1 MERTWKLTAAG
12 ILCIIGGIIG
22 VVPGIA
28 AALFLAL
35 IGGGWLGA
43 IGGLPLIILGTIA
56 IVGGIYAFK
65 RRIWRLALAGSI
77 CALIGFVILVIVGI
91 FIMLMLVSDNP
102 EVFPFGGTIFDA
114 YAIFLS
120 NPYFAGFIVGFGIL
134 GILPIIFIIRGKREF
149 EAHEFNKAI
158 ELNPDNADAYYKR
171 GDAYSEIGDYDKAIA
186 DYNEAIEL
194 NPSDALAYYNRGL
207 DYHNKGEV
215 LKAVSDLEKCIGLS
229 TDRELTK
236 AARQALH
243 KIENSP

>member
-35 IGGGWLGA
+35 IDGGWLGA

-114 YAIFLS
+114 YAFFCQIRTSLVS
-120 NPYFAGFIVGFGIL
+120 SLVSGFSGYSPLYSSSGVSVNSRPTNL
-134 GILPIIFIIRGKREF
+134 TRP
-149 EAHEFNKAI
+149 
-158 ELNPDNADAYYKR
+158 LN
-171 GDAYSEIGDYDKAIA
+171 
-186 DYNEAIEL
+186 
-194 NPSDALAYYNRGL
+194 
-207 DYHNKGEV
+207 
-215 LKAVSDLEKCIGLS
+215 
-229 TDRELTK
+229 
-236 AARQALH
+236 
-243 KIENSP
+243 